1 MKRNFLIIAFILLG
15 FQISAQVG
23 IITIDKNTVEVPLG
37 HWYTLRDKALDNHVF
52 FYSDIETVKSLLQS
66 ILLKEDQDIDFPI
79 GKDSEG
85 DIYWEINWESGFK
98 STIYITTKDG
108 FSLLTCFTE

>member
-1 MKRNFLIIAFILLG
+1 MKRNFFIIAFILLG

-23 IITIDKNTVEVPLG
+23 VITIEKNAVEVPLG
-37 HWYTLRDKALDNHVF
+37 HWYISRDKNLDNHAF
-52 FYSDIETVKSLLQS
+52 FYSDNETVKSLLQS
-66 ILLKEDQDIDFPI
+66 ILLKEDQDIDLPL

-85 DIYWEINWESGFK
+85 DEYWEVNWESGYK